1 MWLSGVRTQPSIRED
16 AGLIPCLSQWV
27 KDPAL
32 LQAVT
37 WIPCGCGCGVGRAEA
52 PIQPLAK
59 KLSFDEGADVKRKKK
74 KSLSVIINLFGLRAP
89 LVRISEFLL
98 QLIRLQT

>member
-37 WIPCGCGCGVGRAEA
+37 WIPCGCGCGVGSAEA
-52 PIQPLAK
+52 PIQPLAQ
-59 KLSFDEGADVKRKKK
+59 KLSCDAGAAVKRKKK
-74 KSLSVIINLFGLRAP
+74 NLY
-89 LVRISEFLL
+89 
-98 QLIRLQT
+98 Q